1 MKKFI
6 VNQAKQLTGK
16 ITVPGDKSISH
27 RAIMISSLAKGDSN
41 IEGFLRAD
49 DCIRTIDCFR
59 KMGIEIDFEDGV
71 VTVKGKGLL
80 GLHEPLDVFD
90 VGNSGTTIRLLVG
103 ILAGQKFHA
112 TLTGDESIRRRPMG
126 RVIEPLKKMGAVIH
140 GRQRD
145 TLAPLTIIGREL
157 KGISY
162 EMPVA
167 SAQVK
172 SAVLM
177 AGLYAKG
184 ITTIIEKESTRDHTE
199 RMLEYFGAAIKR
211 DDKNI
216 SVEGEGELKAKKIFV
231 PGDISSASFL
241 MVAASI
247 VPGSD
252 ILISNVG
259 VNPGRTGIIDVLH
272 RMGAN
277 IEVTNERILSNEPVA
292 DISIKYSEL
301 NAIELSGSI
310 IPRIIDEI
318 PIIAVA
324 ATQARGKTV
333 IKGAEELRFKESDR
347 IKTTVHE
354 LKRLGANIEESR
366 DGIVIYGPSKLKK
379 GICQSYGDHRIAMIS
394 AIAGLV
400 ASDQT
405 MVEKVECIETSFPAF
420 AATINSLS
428 GSPLIL
434 ES

>member
-1 MKKFI
+1 MKKYI
-6 VNQAKQLTGK
+6 VNQAKQLKGEVK
-16 ITVPGDKSISH
+16 VPGDKSISH
-27 RAIMISSLAKGDSN
+27 RAIMIGSLARGDSS
-41 IEGFLRAD
+41 IQGFLKAE
-49 DCIRTIDCFR
+49 DCMRTVDCFR
-59 KMGIEIDFEDGV
+59 KMGIEINFEDDTI
-71 VTVKGKGLL
+71 TVKGKGLG
-80 GLHEPLDVFD
+80 GLHEPTDVFD
-90 VGNSGTTIRLLVG
+90 VGNSGTTMRLLAG

-112 TLTGDESIRRRPMG
+112 TITGDESIRRRPMG

-157 KGISY
+157 KGIIY
-162 EMPVA
+162 EMPIA

-172 SAVLM
+172 SAVLL

-184 ITTIIEKESTRDHTE
+184 ATTIIEKEPTRDHTE
-199 RMLEYFGAAIKR
+199 RMLEYFGAAVKKEDR
-211 DDKNI
+211 KI
-216 SVEGEGELKAKKIFV
+216 SIDGGGDFGGKEVFI

-247 VPGSD
+247 IPGSD
-252 ILISNVG
+252 ILIRDVG
-259 VNPGRTGIIDVLH
+259 VNPGRTGIIEVLH

-277 IEVTNERILSNEPVA
+277 IEVLNERILSNEPVA
-292 DISIKYSEL
+292 DISVKHSEL
-301 NAIELSGSI
+301 NAIELGGSL

-324 ATQARGKTV
+324 ATQAKGKTV
-333 IKGAEELRFKESDR
+333 IKGAEELRLKESDR

-366 DGIVIYGPSKLKK
+366 DGMIIYGPSKLKK

-394 AIAGLV
+394 AIAGLA

-405 MVEKVECIETSFPAF
+405 VIEKVECIETSFPSF
-420 AATINSLS
+420 AALINSLS
-428 GSPLIL
+428 MSPLIL

>member
-6 VNQAKQLTGK
+6 VNQARQLKGEVR
-16 ITVPGDKSISH
+16 VPGDKSISH
-27 RAIMISSLAKGDSN
+27 RAVIIGSIAKGDTA
-41 IEGFLRAD
+41 IENLLKAD
-49 DCIRTIDCFR
+49 DCMRTIDCFR
-59 KMGIEIDFEDGV
+59 KMGIEIIFEDGI
-71 VTVKGKGLL
+71 VTVKGKGLA

-103 ILAGQKFHA
+103 MLAGQKFHA

-157 KGISY
+157 KGMTY

-172 SAVLM
+172 SAVLL

-184 ITTIIEKESTRDHTE
+184 ITTVTEKEQTRDHTE

-211 DDKNI
+211 EDRKI
-216 SVEGEGELKAKKIFV
+216 SVEGGVEFNGKRVFV
-231 PGDISSASFL
+231 PGDISSAAFL

-247 VPGSD
+247 VPGSSV
-252 ILISNVG
+252 LIRDVG
-259 VNPGRTGIIDVLH
+259 VNPGRTGIIEVLH
-272 RMGAN
+272 RMGAD
-277 IEVTNERILSNEPVA
+277 IEVINERMLSNEPVA
-292 DISIKYSEL
+292 DISVRSSEL
-301 NAIELSGSI
+301 KAVELNGSI

-318 PIIAVA
+318 PVIAVA
-324 ATQARGKTV
+324 ATQAKGKTV

-354 LKRLGANIEESR
+354 LKRLGANIEEAR
-366 DGIVIYGPSKLKK
+366 DGIIIYGPSRLKK
-379 GICQSYGDHRIAMIS
+379 GVCQSYGDHRIAMSS
-394 AIAGLV
+394 AVAGLA

-405 MVEKVECIETSFPAF
+405 VVEKVECVETSFPAF
-420 AATINSLS
+420 TSVINSLS
-428 GSPLIL
+428 EIPLIT

>member
-1 MKKFI
+1 MKKYI
-6 VNQAKQLTGK
+6 VNQAKQLKGHVR
-16 ITVPGDKSISH
+16 VPGDKSISH
-27 RAIMISSLAKGDSN
+27 RAVMIGSIGKGDTK
-41 IEGFLRAD
+41 IENFLRAD
-49 DCIRTIDCFR
+49 DCMRTIECFR
-59 KMGIEIDFEDGV
+59 KMGIEIDFEDGT

-80 GLHEPLDVFD
+80 GLHEPTDVFD
-90 VGNSGTTIRLLVG
+90 VGNSGTTIRLLTG

-112 TLTGDESIRRRPMG
+112 TLTGDETIRRRPMG

-145 TLAPLTIIGREL
+145 TLSPLTIIGKEL
-157 KGISY
+157 KGITY
-162 EMPVA
+162 EMPVV

-172 SAVLM
+172 SAVLL
-177 AGLYAKG
+177 AGLYARG
-184 ITTIIEKESTRDHTE
+184 TTTVIEKEPTRDHTE

-211 DDKNI
+211 EDKKI
-216 SVEGEGELKAKKIFV
+216 SVEGGNEFNGKKVFV

-247 VPGSD
+247 IPGSEV
-252 ILISNVG
+252 LIRDVG

-277 IEVTNERILSNEPVA
+277 IEIMNERILSNEPLA

-301 NAIELSGSI
+301 NAVELNGSI

-318 PIIAVA
+318 PVIAVA
-324 ATQARGKTV
+324 ATQAKGKTV

-347 IKTTVHE
+347 INTTVHE

-366 DGIVIYGPSKLKK
+366 DGIIIYGPTKLKK

-394 AIAGLV
+394 VIAGLA
-400 ASDQT
+400 ASGQT
-405 MVEKVECIETSFPAF
+405 IVEKVECIETSFPAF
-420 AATINSLS
+420 SAVINSLS
-428 GSPLIL
+428 GSPLIM

>member
-1 MKKFI
+1 MKKYI
-6 VNQAKQLTGK
+6 VNQAKQLKGHVK
-16 ITVPGDKSISH
+16 VPGDKSISH
-27 RAIMISSLAKGDSN
+27 RAVMIGSIAKGDTR
-41 IEGFLRAD
+41 IENFLRAD
-49 DCIRTIDCFR
+49 DCMRTIDCFR
-59 KMGIEIDFEDGV
+59 KMGIEIDFEDGT

-80 GLHEPLDVFD
+80 GLHEPTDVFD
-90 VGNSGTTIRLLVG
+90 VGNSGTTIRLLTG

-112 TLTGDESIRRRPMG
+112 TLTGDETIRRRPMG

-145 TLAPLTIIGREL
+145 TLSPLTIIGREL
-157 KGISY
+157 KGMTY

-172 SAVLM
+172 SAVLL

-184 ITTIIEKESTRDHTE
+184 TTTVIEKEPTRDHTE

-211 DDKNI
+211 EDKRI
-216 SVEGEGELKAKKIFV
+216 SVEGGNEFNGKEVSI

-241 MVAASI
+241 MVAATI
-247 VPGSD
+247 IPGSD
-252 ILISNVG
+252 VLIRDVG

-277 IEVTNERILSNEPVA
+277 IEVMNERIQSNEPVA

-301 NAIELSGSI
+301 NAVELNGSI
-310 IPRIIDEI
+310 IPRVIDEI

-324 ATQARGKTV
+324 ATQAKGKTV

-347 IKTTVHE
+347 INTTVHE

-366 DGIVIYGPSKLKK
+366 DGIIIYGPTKLKK

-394 AIAGLV
+394 IIAGLA

-405 MVEKVECIETSFPAF
+405 IVEKVECIETSFPAF
-420 AATINSLS
+420 SAVINSLS
-428 GSPLIL
+428 SSPLII